1 MFLLDTKNVNLGI
14 SLYLNRISVF
24 CLKTS
29 LYIQIGIS
37 DALLSI
43 WSYIPNLRQSHA
55 MYKYDAI
62 DQTLVDQRVAQF
74 RDQVARRINGTLA
87 EEEFRPLRLQNGL
100 YHQRHA
106 YMLRVAIP
114 YGLLS
119 AKQLRTL
126 ALIAEKYDRGY
137 GHFTTRQNIQFNW
150 IELEQTPDILAE
162 LAKVEM
168 HAIQTSGNCIRNIT
182 SDAFAGVAGD
192 EYIDPRPVCE
202 LLRQWSTLH
211 PEFAHLPRKFKFAIN
226 GAKEDRTVLLCHDV
240 GIELKKNAQ
249 GELVADIYAGGGMGR
264 TPILGQLIKQDLS
277 WQVLPSYLTALL
289 RVYNRFGR
297 RDNLYKARIKIL
309 VKALGPEEFARQVE
323 GEWTH
328 IKNGDDNFTQAEW
341 ERVAKHFTKPAY
353 QQLSALSEQQIV
365 AGAPETERSAFTR
378 WLERNVKPHQVAG
391 YASVILSL
399 KPHGTVAPGDATVAQ
414 MNAIADLSD
423 QYSFGELRVTHE
435 QNLVL
440 ADVEQS
446 KLLEL
451 WQATKQQ
458 HVALPNIGLLTDIIA
473 CPGGDF
479 CSLANAKSLPI
490 AKAIQERFD
499 NLDYLF
505 DLGDISLNISGCIN
519 SCGHHH
525 VGNIGVLG
533 VDKDGEEWYQ
543 ITLGGEQ
550 GNTAAIGK
558 VIGPSFYAD
567 EIPDVITNIIN
578 TYTEQRTDDES
589 FIDAY
594 RRIGVT
600 PFKEAAY
607 KNAKKKDKAVDQKE
621 SAAS

>member
-1 MFLLDTKNVNLGI
+1 
-14 SLYLNRISVF
+14 
-24 CLKTS
+24 
-29 LYIQIGIS
+29 
-37 DALLSI
+37 
-43 WSYIPNLRQSHA
+43 
-55 MYKYDAI
+55 MYKYDYI
-62 DQTLVDQRVAQF
+62 DQTLVDQRVIQF
-74 RDQVARRINGTLA
+74 RDQVERRLNGTLP

-119 AKQLRTL
+119 AKQLRML
-126 ALIAEKYDRGY
+126 ALIADKYDRGY
-137 GHFTTRQNIQFNW
+137 GHFTTRQNIQYNW
-150 IELEQTPDILAE
+150 VELEQTPDILAD
-162 LAKVEM
+162 LATVEM

-182 SDAFAGVAGD
+182 SDAFAGVAAD
-192 EYIDPRPVCE
+192 EYVDPRPICE

-226 GAKEDRTVLLCHDV
+226 GAKEDRTILLCHDV
-240 GIELKKNAQ
+240 GIELKKD
-249 GELVADIYAGGGMGR
+249 ADGKLLADLYAGGGMGR
-264 TPILGQLIKQDLS
+264 TPILGSLIKQNLS
-277 WQVLPSYLTALL
+277 WQLLPSYLTALL

-323 GEWTH
+323 GEWAH
-328 IKNGDDNFTQAEW
+328 IADGNDNFTQAEW
-341 ERVAKHFTKPAY
+341 DRVAKHFTKPAY
-353 QQLSALSEQQIV
+353 KHVSSVSTEQLIEQLGSTDKAEQI
-365 AGAPETERSAFTR
+365 AFTR
-378 WLERNVKPHQVAG
+378 WLERNVRSHQVSG

-399 KPHGTVAPGDATVAQ
+399 KPHGVPPGDVTSAQ
-414 MNAIADLSD
+414 MNAIADLAD
-423 QYSFGELRVTHE
+423 QYSFGELRATHE

-440 ADVEQS
+440 ADVEQAQ
-446 KLLEL
+446 LVEL
-451 WQATKQQ
+451 WRAAKKQNLVQ
-458 HVALPNIGLLTDIIA
+458 PNIGLLTDIIA

-499 NLDYLF
+499 DLDYLY
-505 DLGDISLNISGCIN
+505 DLGEITLNISGCIN

-533 VDKDGEEWYQ
+533 VDKDGQEWYQ

-550 GNTAAIGK
+550 GNDAAIGK

-567 EIPDVITNIIN
+567 EIPDVMSSIIN
-578 TYTEQRTDDES
+578 TYVAQRHEDES
-589 FIDAY
+589 FISAY
-594 RRIGVT
+594 RRLGVT

-607 KNAKKKDKAVDQKE
+607 ANAKKKGLADQAAIGG
-621 SAAS
+621 AAS

>member
-1 MFLLDTKNVNLGI
+1 
-14 SLYLNRISVF
+14 
-24 CLKTS
+24 
-29 LYIQIGIS
+29 
-37 DALLSI
+37 
-43 WSYIPNLRQSHA
+43 
-55 MYKYDAI
+55 MYKYDHI
-62 DQTLVDQRVAQF
+62 DQTLVDQRVTQF
-74 RDQVARRINGTLA
+74 RDQVERRLKGTLA

-106 YMLRVAIP
+106 YMLRIAIP

-126 ALIAEKYDRGY
+126 AFIADKYDRGY

-150 IELEQTPDILAE
+150 VELEQTPDILAE

-182 SDAFAGVAGD
+182 SDAFAGVAAD
-192 EYIDPRPVCE
+192 EYVDPRPVCE

-240 GIELKKNAQ
+240 GIELKRNPSINN
-249 GELVADIYAGGGMGR
+249 GELTANIYAGGGMGR
-264 TPILGQLIKQDLS
+264 TPILGSLIKQGLP

-297 RDNLYKARIKIL
+297 RDNIYKARIKIL

-323 GEWTH
+323 GEWAQLH
-328 IKNGDDNFTQAEW
+328 NEVKQSKDNFTQAEW
-341 ERVAKHFTKPAY
+341 ERIAKHFTKPEY
-353 QQLSALSEQQIV
+353 QKLTAVSDEAIL
-365 AGAPETERSAFTR
+365 AATPEAERAAFAR

-399 KPHGTVAPGDATVAQ
+399 KPHGTVAPGDATSAQ
-414 MNAIADLSD
+414 MNAIADLAD

-446 KLLEL
+446 KLQEL
-451 WQATKQQ
+451 WQAAKQQ

-490 AKAIQERFD
+490 AKAIQERFN

-550 GNTAAIGK
+550 GNDASIGK
-558 VIGPSFYAD
+558 VIGPSFYAN
-567 EIPDVITNIIN
+567 EIPNVMTSLIN
-578 TYTEQRTDDES
+578 TYVEQRTGDEP
-589 FIDAY
+589 FIETY
-594 RRIGVT
+594 RRLGIT

-607 KNAKKKDKAVDQKE
+607 KNALNKNDAKHSKGVLA
-621 SAAS
+621 

>member
-1 MFLLDTKNVNLGI
+1 
-14 SLYLNRISVF
+14 
-24 CLKTS
+24 
-29 LYIQIGIS
+29 
-37 DALLSI
+37 
-43 WSYIPNLRQSHA
+43 
-55 MYKYDAI
+55 MYKYDHI
-62 DQTLVDQRVAQF
+62 DQTLVDQRVTQF
-74 RDQVARRINGTLA
+74 RDQVERRLNGTLA

-126 ALIAEKYDRGY
+126 AFIADKYDQGY

-150 IELEQTPDILAE
+150 VELEQTPDILAE

-168 HAIQTSGNCIRNIT
+168 HAIQTSGDCIRNIT
-182 SDAFAGVAGD
+182 SDAFAGVAAD
-192 EYIDPRPVCE
+192 ECIDPRPICE

-211 PEFAHLPRKFKFAIN
+211 PEFAHLPRKFKFAVN

-240 GIELKKNAQ
+240 GIELKKNPAINN
-249 GELVADIYAGGGMGR
+249 GELTADIYAGGGMGR
-264 TPILGQLIKQDLS
+264 TPILGSLIKQGLP

-309 VKALGPEEFARQVE
+309 VKALGPEEFARQVV
-323 GEWTH
+323 GEWVQLH
-328 IKNGDDNFTQAEW
+328 DEAKQSKDNFTQAEW
-341 ERVAKHFTKPAY
+341 ERVAKNFTKPAY
-353 QQLSALSEQQIV
+353 QKFNSLSKDAIIV
-365 AGAPETERSAFTR
+365 IAPETERAAFTR
-378 WLERNVKPHQVAG
+378 WLERNVKPHQVPG
-391 YASVILSL
+391 YTSVILSL
-399 KPHGTVAPGDATVAQ
+399 KPHGTVAPGDATSAQ
-414 MNAIADLSD
+414 MNAIADLAD

-440 ADVEQS
+440 ADVEQTQ
-446 KLLEL
+446 LLNL
-451 WQATKQQ
+451 WRAAKNQNL
-458 HVALPNIGLLTDIIA
+458 ALPNIGLLTDIIA

-499 NLDYLF
+499 DLDYLH
-505 DLGDISLNISGCIN
+505 DLGDITLNISGCIN

-550 GNTAAIGK
+550 GNDTSIGK
-558 VIGPSFYAD
+558 VIGPSFYAN
-567 EIPDVITNIIN
+567 EIPDVMTSLIN
-578 TYTEQRTDDES
+578 TYVEQRTSDEP
-589 FIDAY
+589 FIDTY
-594 RRIGVT
+594 RRLGVA

-607 KNAKKKDKAVDQKE
+607 KNALNKNDAKHSKGAT
-621 SAAS
+621 A

>member
-1 MFLLDTKNVNLGI
+1 M
-14 SLYLNRISVF
+14 
-24 CLKTS
+24 
-29 LYIQIGIS
+29 
-37 DALLSI
+37 
-43 WSYIPNLRQSHA
+43 A
-55 MYKYDAI
+55 MYKYDTI
-62 DQTLVDQRVAQF
+62 DQTLVDERVAQF
-74 RDQVARRINGTLA
+74 RDQVARRLDGTLP

-119 AKQLRTL
+119 SNQLRTL
-126 ALIAEKYDRGY
+126 ATIADKYDRGY
-137 GHFTTRQNIQFNW
+137 GHFTTRQNIQYNW
-150 IELEQTPDILAE
+150 VELEETPNILAD
-162 LAKVEM
+162 LAKVQM

-182 SDAFAGVAGD
+182 SDAFAGVASD
-192 EYIDPRPVCE
+192 EYVDPRPVCE

-240 GIELKKNAQ
+240 GIEMKKNAQ
-249 GELVADIYAGGGMGR
+249 GELVANIYAGGGMGR
-264 TPILGQLIKQDLS
+264 TPILGQLIKQELP
-277 WQVLPSYLTALL
+277 WQLLPSYLTALL

-323 GEWTH
+323 GEWAY
-328 IKNGDDNFTQAEW
+328 IAKGDDNFTQAEW
-341 ERVAKHFTKPAY
+341 DRVAKHFTKPAY
-353 QQLSALSEQQIV
+353 KNLPAIDNEALKSQFESELD
-365 AGAPETERSAFTR
+365 ANERIAFAR
-378 WLERNVKPHQVAG
+378 WLERNVRSHQVPG

-399 KPHGTVAPGDATVAQ
+399 KPHGTAAPGDATTAQ
-414 MNAIADLSD
+414 MNAIADLAD

-440 ADVEQS
+440 ADVEQTQ
-446 KLLEL
+446 LLQF
-451 WQATKQQ
+451 WRAAKKQNL
-458 HVALPNIGLLTDIIA
+458 VIPNIGLLTDLIA

-499 NLDYLF
+499 DLDYLY

-543 ITLGGEQ
+543 ITLGGDQ
-550 GNTAAIGK
+550 GFDAAIGK

-578 TYTEQRTDDES
+578 TYVAQRNVDES
-589 FIDAY
+589 FVEAY

-607 KNAKKKDKAVDQKE
+607 LNAKKKSKTDGAGLGGD
-621 SAAS
+621 AS

>member
-1 MFLLDTKNVNLGI
+1 
-14 SLYLNRISVF
+14 
-24 CLKTS
+24 
-29 LYIQIGIS
+29 
-37 DALLSI
+37 
-43 WSYIPNLRQSHA
+43 
-55 MYKYDAI
+55 MYKYDTI

-74 RDQVARRINGTLA
+74 RDQVARRLNSTLA

-137 GHFTTRQNIQFNW
+137 GHFTTRQNIQYNW
-150 IELEQTPDILAE
+150 VELEKTPDILAE

-182 SDAFAGVAGD
+182 SDAFAGVAAD
-192 EYIDPRPVCE
+192 EYIDPRPICE

-240 GIELKKNAQ
+240 GIELKKNPI

-264 TPILGQLIKQDLS
+264 TPILGSLIKQDLP
-277 WQVLPSYLTALL
+277 WEVLPSYLTALL

-309 VKALGPEEFARQVE
+309 VKALGSEEFARQVE
-323 GEWTH
+323 GEWIH

-341 ERVAKHFTKPAY
+341 DRVAQHFTKPAY
-353 QQLSALSEQQIV
+353 KQLGKLTSEQVI
-365 AGAPETERSAFTR
+365 ASAPESQRSAFSR
-378 WLERNVKPHQVAG
+378 WLERNVKPHQVPG

-399 KPHGTVAPGDATVAQ
+399 KPHGTVAPGDATTAQ
-414 MNAIADLSD
+414 MNAIADLAD
-423 QYSFGELRVTHE
+423 QYSFGELRATHE

-440 ADVEQS
+440 ADVEQA
-446 KLLEL
+446 KLFDL
-451 WQATKQQ
+451 WQEAKKQK
-458 HVALPNIGLLTDIIA
+458 VALPNIGLLTDIIA

-499 NLDYLF
+499 DLDYLF

-550 GNTAAIGK
+550 GNDASIGK

-567 EIPDVITNIIN
+567 EIPDVITNVIN
-578 TYTEQRTDDES
+578 TYVEHRTTDES
-589 FIDAY
+589 FVEAY
-594 RRIGVT
+594 RRLGVA

>member
-1 MFLLDTKNVNLGI
+1 
-14 SLYLNRISVF
+14 
-24 CLKTS
+24 
-29 LYIQIGIS
+29 
-37 DALLSI
+37 
-43 WSYIPNLRQSHA
+43 

-74 RDQVARRINGTLA
+74 RDQVSRRINGTLA

-126 ALIAEKYDRGY
+126 ALIADKYDRGY

-226 GAKEDRTVLLCHDV
+226 GAKVDRTVLLCHDV
-240 GIELKKNAQ
+240 GIELKKNTK

-264 TPILGQLIKQDLS
+264 TPILGSLIKQDVP

-323 GEWTH
+323 GEWAH
-328 IKNGDDNFTQAEW
+328 IQNTDDNFTQTEW
-341 ERVAKHFTKPAY
+341 DRVAKHFTKPTY
-353 QQLSALSEQQIV
+353 KTLSALTTEQLIASTPESEK
-365 AGAPETERSAFTR
+365 AAFAR
-378 WLERNVKPHQVAG
+378 WLERNVKSHQVAG

-451 WQATKQQ
+451 WQAAKQQ

-550 GNTAAIGK
+550 GNDAAIGK

-567 EIPDVITNIIN
+567 EIPDVVTNIIN
-578 TYTEQRTDDES
+578 TYVEHRADDES

-600 PFKEAAY
+600 PFKEASY
-607 KNAKKKDKAVDQKE
+607 KNAKKKVKTEDLNE
-621 SAAS
+621 NAASQS

>member
-1 MFLLDTKNVNLGI
+1 
-14 SLYLNRISVF
+14 
-24 CLKTS
+24 
-29 LYIQIGIS
+29 
-37 DALLSI
+37 
-43 WSYIPNLRQSHA
+43 

-62 DQTLVDQRVAQF
+62 DQTLIDERVTQF
-74 RDQVARRINGTLA
+74 RDQVERRLNGTLA

-126 ALIAEKYDRGY
+126 ALIAEKYDRSY
-137 GHFTTRQNIQFNW
+137 GHFTTRQNIQYNW
-150 IELEQTPDILAE
+150 VNLEETPDILAE

-182 SDAFAGVAGD
+182 SDAFAGVAAD
-192 EYIDPRPVCE
+192 EYVDPRPVCE

-226 GAKEDRTVLLCHDV
+226 GAKEDRTILLCHDV
-240 GIELKKNAQ
+240 GIELKKDATGQLLAN
-249 GELVADIYAGGGMGR
+249 LYAGGGMGR
-264 TPILGQLIKQDLS
+264 TPILGSLIKQDLP
-277 WQVLPSYLTALL
+277 WHLLPSYLTALL

-323 GEWTH
+323 GEWAH
-328 IKNGDDNFTQAEW
+328 IANGDDNFTQTEW
-341 ERVAKHFTKPAY
+341 DRVAKHFTKPAY
-353 QQLSALSEQQIV
+353 KTLHSITTEQLIASTPQADQV
-365 AGAPETERSAFTR
+365 AFAR
-378 WLERNVKPHQVAG
+378 WHERNVRAHQVPG

-399 KPHGTVAPGDATVAQ
+399 KHHGIAPGDATTAQ
-414 MNAIADLSD
+414 MHAIANLAD
-423 QYSFGELRVTHE
+423 QFSFGELRVTHE

-440 ADVEQS
+440 ADVEQTQ
-446 KLLEL
+446 LFAL
-451 WQATKQQ
+451 WEEAKKQKI
-458 HVALPNIGLLTDIIA
+458 ALPNIGLLTDIIA

-499 NLDYLF
+499 DLDYLY

-550 GNTAAIGK
+550 GNDAAIGK

-567 EIPDVITNIIN
+567 EIPNVMTSIIN
-578 TYTEQRTDDES
+578 TYVGGRSEDES
-589 FIDAY
+589 FIETY
-594 RRIGVT
+594 RRLGVT

-607 KNAKKKDKAVDQKE
+607 KNARAKAAKQD
-621 SAAS
+621 ASGALSS

>member
-1 MFLLDTKNVNLGI
+1 
-14 SLYLNRISVF
+14 
-24 CLKTS
+24 
-29 LYIQIGIS
+29 
-37 DALLSI
+37 
-43 WSYIPNLRQSHA
+43 

-74 RDQVARRINGTLA
+74 RDQVARRMNGTLA

-150 IELEQTPDILAE
+150 IELDQTPDILAE

-240 GIELKKNAQ
+240 GIELKKNAA
-249 GELVADIYAGGGMGR
+249 GELIADIYAGGGMGR
-264 TPILGQLIKQDLS
+264 TPILGSLIKQDVP

-341 ERVAKHFTKPAY
+341 DRVAKHFTKPTY

-365 AGAPETERSAFTR
+365 AGAPETERSAFAR

-451 WQATKQQ
+451 WQAAKQQ

-550 GNTAAIGK
+550 GNDAAIGK

-567 EIPDVITNIIN
+567 EIPDVITNVIN
-578 TYTEQRTDDES
+578 TYVAQRTDDES

>member
-1 MFLLDTKNVNLGI
+1 
-14 SLYLNRISVF
+14 
-24 CLKTS
+24 
-29 LYIQIGIS
+29 
-37 DALLSI
+37 
-43 WSYIPNLRQSHA
+43 

-74 RDQVARRINGTLA
+74 RDQVARRLDGSLA

-114 YGLLS
+114 YGLFS
-119 AKQLRTL
+119 SKQLRTL
-126 ALIAEKYDRGY
+126 ALISEKYDRGY
-137 GHFTTRQNIQFNW
+137 GHFTTRQNIQYNW
-150 IELEQTPDILAE
+150 VTLEDTPDILAE

-192 EYIDPRPVCE
+192 EYVDTRPICE

-211 PEFAHLPRKFKFAIN
+211 PEFAHLPRKFKFAVN

-240 GIELKKNAQ
+240 GIELKKSSAS
-249 GELVADIYAGGGMGR
+249 ELTADIYAGGGMGR
-264 TPILGQLIKQDLS
+264 TPILGSLIKRNLP
-277 WQVLPSYLTALL
+277 WNVLPSYLTALL

-323 GEWTH
+323 GEWDH

-341 ERVAKHFTKPAY
+341 DRVAQHFTKPAY
-353 QQLSALSEQQIV
+353 KALPTLSNEQVINL
-365 AGAPETERSAFTR
+365 ATEVEKAAFAR
-378 WLERNVKPHQVAG
+378 WLERNVKPHQISG

-399 KPHGTVAPGDATVAQ
+399 KPHGTVAPGDATTAQ
-414 MNAIADLSD
+414 MYAIADLAD
-423 QYSFGELRVTHE
+423 HYSFGELRATHE

-446 KLLEL
+446 KLYEL
-451 WQATKQQ
+451 WQEAKKQK
-458 HVALPNIGLLTDIIA
+458 VSLPNIGLLTDIIA

-499 NLDYLF
+499 DLDYLF

-550 GNTAAIGK
+550 GNDAAIGK

-567 EIPDVITNIIN
+567 EIPDVITNVIN
-578 TYTEQRTDDES
+578 TYVAQRNSDEP
-589 FIDAY
+589 FIETY
-594 RRIGVT
+594 RRVGVT
-600 PFKEAAY
+600 PFKDAAY
-607 KNAKKKDKAVDQKE
+607 KNAKKNEKVEKVIDGGTA
-621 SAAS
+621 

>member
-1 MFLLDTKNVNLGI
+1 M
-14 SLYLNRISVF
+14 
-24 CLKTS
+24 
-29 LYIQIGIS
+29 
-37 DALLSI
+37 SI
-43 WSYIPNLRQSHA
+43 WWNIENPRQSSS
-55 MYKYDAI
+55 MYKYDHI
-62 DQTLVDQRVAQF
+62 DQTLVYQRVAQF
-74 RDQVARRINGTLA
+74 RDQVARRLDGSLA

-100 YHQRHA
+100 YQQRHA

-114 YGLLS
+114 YGLFNS
-119 AKQLRTL
+119 KQLRTM

-137 GHFTTRQNIQFNW
+137 GHFTTRQNIQYNW
-150 IELEQTPDILAE
+150 VTLEDTPDILAE

-211 PEFAHLPRKFKFAIN
+211 PEFTHLPRKFKFAIN
-226 GAKEDRTVLLCHDV
+226 GAKEDRTILLCHDV
-240 GIELKKNAQ
+240 GIELKKNDQ
-249 GELVADIYAGGGMGR
+249 DELIADIYAGGGMGR
-264 TPILGQLIKQDLS
+264 TPILGSLIKTGLP
-277 WQVLPSYLTALL
+277 WQLLPSYLTALL

-309 VKALGPEEFARQVE
+309 VKALSPEEFARQVE
-323 GEWTH
+323 GEWLH
-328 IKNGDDNFTQAEW
+328 IKNGDDNFTQMEW
-341 ERVAKHFTKPAY
+341 DRVAKHFTKPTY
-353 QQLSALSEQQIV
+353 KSLSKLSDEQVINT
-365 AGAPETERSAFTR
+365 ASEAERASFAR
-378 WLERNVKPHQVAG
+378 WLERNVKPHQIPG

-399 KPHGTVAPGDATVAQ
+399 KPHGSVAPGDATTAQ
-414 MNAIADLSD
+414 MLAIADLAD
-423 QYSFGELRVTHE
+423 QYSFGELRATHE

-446 KLLEL
+446 KLYGL
-451 WQATKQQ
+451 WQEAKKQK
-458 HVALPNIGLLTDIIA
+458 VALPNIGLLTDIIA

-499 NLDYLF
+499 DLDYLF
-505 DLGDISLNISGCIN
+505 DLGNISLNISGCIN

-550 GNTAAIGK
+550 GNNAAIGK

-567 EIPDVITNIIN
+567 EIPDVMTNIIN
-578 TYTEQRTDDES
+578 TYVAQRHEGES
-589 FIDAY
+589 FIQTY
-594 RRIGVT
+594 NRLGVA

-607 KNAKKKDKAVDQKE
+607 KDKGENAKKKEKVETVGNAT
-621 SAAS
+621 

>member
-1 MFLLDTKNVNLGI
+1 
-14 SLYLNRISVF
+14 
-24 CLKTS
+24 
-29 LYIQIGIS
+29 
-37 DALLSI
+37 
-43 WSYIPNLRQSHA
+43 

-74 RDQVARRINGTLA
+74 RDQVARRMNGTLA

-126 ALIAEKYDRGY
+126 ALIAQKYDRGY
-137 GHFTTRQNIQFNW
+137 GHFTTRQNIQYNW
-150 IELEQTPDILAE
+150 VELEQTPDILAE

-240 GIELKKNAQ
+240 GIELKKNTQ
-249 GELVADIYAGGGMGR
+249 GELIADIYAGGGMGR
-264 TPILGQLIKQDLS
+264 TPILGSLIKQDVS

-309 VKALGPEEFARQVE
+309 VKALGPQEFARQVE

-341 ERVAKHFTKPAY
+341 DRVAKHFTKPAY
-353 QQLSALSEQQIV
+353 KQLSALSNEHIV
-365 AGAPETERSAFTR
+365 VGAPEAERSAFAR
-378 WLERNVKPHQVAG
+378 WLVRNVKPHQVPG

-446 KLLEL
+446 KLIEL
-451 WQATKQQ
+451 WQAAKQQ

-550 GNTAAIGK
+550 GNDAAIGK

-578 TYTEQRTDDES
+578 TYVAQRMDDES
-589 FIDAY
+589 FIDTY
-594 RRIGVT
+594 RRMGVA

-607 KNAKKKDKAVDQKE
+607 KDKKENAQKKDKAVHKKE
-621 SAAS
+621 SAASE

>member
-1 MFLLDTKNVNLGI
+1 
-14 SLYLNRISVF
+14 
-24 CLKTS
+24 
-29 LYIQIGIS
+29 
-37 DALLSI
+37 
-43 WSYIPNLRQSHA
+43 

-62 DQTLVDQRVAQF
+62 DQTLVNQRVAQF
-74 RDQVARRINGTLA
+74 RDQVARRLNGSLA

-114 YGLLS
+114 YGLLNS
-119 AKQLRTL
+119 KQLRTL
-126 ALIAEKYDRGY
+126 ALIAQQYDRGY
-137 GHFTTRQNIQFNW
+137 GHFTTRQNIQYNW
-150 IELEQTPDILAE
+150 VNLEETPDILAE

-182 SDAFAGVAGD
+182 SDAFAGVAAD
-192 EYIDPRPVCE
+192 EYVDPRPVCE

-226 GAKEDRTVLLCHDV
+226 GAKGDRTVLLCHDV
-240 GIELKKNAQ
+240 GIELKKNSA
-249 GELVADIYAGGGMGR
+249 GELLANIYAGGGMGR
-264 TPILGQLIKQDLS
+264 TPILGSLIKEDLP
-277 WQVLPSYLTALL
+277 WQLLPSYLTALL

-309 VKALGPEEFARQVE
+309 VKALGPQEFARQVE
-323 GEWTH
+323 GEWIH
-328 IKNGDDNFTQAEW
+328 IAKSDDNFSQAEW
-341 ERVAKHFTKPAY
+341 ERVAQHFTRPAY
-353 QQLSALSEQQIV
+353 KALITLSTEDLLSNLPITEKV
-365 AGAPETERSAFTR
+365 AFAR
-378 WLERNVKPHQVAG
+378 WHERNVRAHQVPG

-399 KPHGTVAPGDATVAQ
+399 KHHGIAPGDASSGQ
-414 MNAIADLSD
+414 MNAIADLAD
-423 QYSFGELRVTHE
+423 QYSFGELRITHE

-440 ADVEQS
+440 ADVEQTQLFS
-446 KLLEL
+446 L
-451 WQATKQQ
+451 WQAAKKQK
-458 HVALPNIGLLTDIIA
+458 VALPNIGLLTDIIA

-499 NLDYLF
+499 DLDYLH

-550 GNTAAIGK
+550 GNEAAIGK

-567 EIPDVITNIIN
+567 EIPDVMTSIIN
-578 TYTEQRTDDES
+578 TYIGQRSHDES
-589 FIDAY
+589 FIQTY
-594 RRIGVT
+594 RRLGVT

-607 KNAKKKDKAVDQKE
+607 SNAKAKVQKQD
-621 SAAS
+621 AQGVPA

>member
-1 MFLLDTKNVNLGI
+1 MGFQH
-14 SLYLNRISVF
+14 
-24 CLKTS
+24 
-29 LYIQIGIS
+29 LYIQIVIWKR
-37 DALLSI
+37 LLSI
-43 WSYIPNLRQSHA
+43 CSNIKSPRQSFP
-55 MYKYDAI
+55 MYRYDHI
-62 DQTLVDQRVAQF
+62 DQTLVNQRVAQF
-74 RDQVARRINGTLA
+74 RDQVARRLNGSLA

-100 YHQRHA
+100 YYQRHA
-106 YMLRVAIP
+106 YMLRIAIP
-114 YGLLS
+114 YGLFNS
-119 AKQLRTL
+119 KQLRTL
-126 ALIAEKYDRGY
+126 ALIADKYDRGY

-150 IELEQTPDILAE
+150 VTLEDTPDILAE

-182 SDAFAGVAGD
+182 SDAFAGVAAD
-192 EYIDPRPVCE
+192 EYVDPRPVCE

-226 GAKEDRTVLLCHDV
+226 GAKEDRMILLCHDV
-240 GIELKKNAQ
+240 GIELKKSN
-249 GELVADIYAGGGMGR
+249 GELTADIYAGGGMGR
-264 TPILGQLIKQDLS
+264 TPILGSLIKTNLP
-277 WQVLPSYLTALL
+277 WQLLPSYLTALL

-309 VKALGPEEFARQVE
+309 VKALGPAEFARQVE
-323 GEWTH
+323 GEWLH
-328 IKNGDDNFTQAEW
+328 NKGSDDNFTQAEW
-341 ERVAKHFTKPAY
+341 DRVAQHFTKPAY
-353 QQLSALSEQQIV
+353 QTLPKLSGEQVINT
-365 AGAPETERSAFTR
+365 ANEAERAAFAK
-378 WLERNVKPHQVAG
+378 WLERNVKAHQVPG

-399 KPHGTVAPGDATVAQ
+399 KPHGTVAPGDATTAQ
-414 MNAIADLSD
+414 MLAIADLAD
-423 QYSFGELRVTHE
+423 QYSFGELRATHE

-446 KLLEL
+446 KLYEL
-451 WQATKQQ
+451 WQEAKRQK
-458 HVALPNIGLLTDIIA
+458 VALPNIGLLTDIIA

-499 NLDYLF
+499 DLDYLF

-550 GNTAAIGK
+550 GNEAAIGK

-567 EIPDVITNIIN
+567 EIPDVMSNIIN
-578 TYTEQRTDDES
+578 TYVKQRNEDES
-589 FIDAY
+589 FIESY
-594 RRIGVT
+594 RRLGAT

-607 KNAKKKDKAVDQKE
+607 KNAKKKEKAETVGDV
-621 SAAS
+621 A

>member
-1 MFLLDTKNVNLGI
+1 
-14 SLYLNRISVF
+14 
-24 CLKTS
+24 
-29 LYIQIGIS
+29 
-37 DALLSI
+37 
-43 WSYIPNLRQSHA
+43 

-74 RDQVARRINGTLA
+74 TDQVARRLDGSLG
-87 EEEFRPLRLQNGL
+87 EEEFKPLRLQNGL
-100 YHQRHA
+100 YFQRHA

-126 ALIAEKYDRGY
+126 AMIADKYDRGY

-150 IELEQTPDILAE
+150 IELEQAPAILAD

-192 EYIDPRPVCE
+192 EYVDTRPVCE

-226 GAKEDRTVLLCHDV
+226 GSKEDRTVLLCHDV
-240 GIELKKNAQ
+240 GIELHKNTQ
-249 GELVADIYAGGGMGR
+249 GELLANLYAGGGMGR
-264 TPILGQLIKQDLS
+264 TPILGSLIKRDLP

-323 GEWTH
+323 GEWAQ
-328 IKNGDDNFTQAEW
+328 IKDGKNSHQDDFTQAEW
-341 ERVAKHFTKPAY
+341 DRVAKHFTRPAY
-353 QQLSALSEQQIV
+353 QTLAALSDQEISASVPQ
-365 AGAPETERSAFTR
+365 SDKLAFTR
-378 WLERNVKPHQVAG
+378 WLERNVKPHQVPG

-399 KPHGTVAPGDATVAQ
+399 KPHGTAAPGDATTAQ
-414 MNAIADLSD
+414 MNAIADLAD

-446 KLLEL
+446 QLFTL
-451 WQATKQQ
+451 WQAAKK
-458 HVALPNIGLLTDIIA
+458 HNLVLPNIGLLTDIIA

-505 DLGDISLNISGCIN
+505 DLGDITLNISGCIN

-550 GNTAAIGK
+550 GVDAAIGK

-578 TYTEQRTDDES
+578 TYVEQRSTEES
-589 FIDAY
+589 FSDTY
-594 RRIGVT
+594 RRLGVT
-600 PFKEAAY
+600 PFKESAY
-607 KNAKKKDKAVDQKE
+607 KNAKKKDRAEEQKE

>member
-1 MFLLDTKNVNLGI
+1 
-14 SLYLNRISVF
+14 
-24 CLKTS
+24 
-29 LYIQIGIS
+29 
-37 DALLSI
+37 
-43 WSYIPNLRQSHA
+43 

-62 DQTLVDQRVAQF
+62 DQTLINQRVDQF
-74 RDQVARRINGTLA
+74 KDQVQRRLQGVLA

-114 YGLLS
+114 YGLLN
-119 AKQLRTL
+119 ATQLRTL
-126 ALIAEKYDRGY
+126 ASISKKYDRGY
-137 GHFTTRQNIQFNW
+137 AHFTTRQNIQYNW
-150 IELEQTPDILAE
+150 VTLESAPEVLAE

-182 SDAFAGVAGD
+182 SDPFAGVASD
-192 EYIDPRPVCE
+192 EMVDPRPIAE

-226 GAKEDRTVLLCHDV
+226 GAKEDRAIILCHDV
-240 GIELKKNAQ
+240 GIQLHKNTQ
-249 GELVADIYAGGGMGR
+249 GLLLADIYAGGGMGR
-264 TPILGQLIKQDLS
+264 TPILGTLIKTGLP
-277 WQVLPSYLTALL
+277 WQFLPSYLTALL

-309 VKALGPEEFARQVE
+309 VKALGPTEFARQVDS
-323 GEWTH
+323 EWSH
-328 IKNGDDNFTQAEW
+328 LQDGKDNFSQAEW
-341 ERVAKHFTKPAY
+341 DRVSQHFTKPAY
-353 QQLSALSEQQIV
+353 RPLLTVTQDQLLSQFEPNLTPDERV
-365 AGAPETERSAFTR
+365 AFSR
-378 WLERNVKPHQVAG
+378 WLQRNVRNHQIPG

-399 KPHGTVAPGDATVAQ
+399 KPHGTAAPGDASTAQ
-414 MNAIADLSD
+414 MYAIADLAD

-440 ADVEQS
+440 ADVEQ
-446 KLLEL
+446 LEL
-451 WQATKQQ
+451 LNLWRSAKKNNL
-458 HVALPNIGLLTDIIA
+458 VLPNIGLLTDIIA

-499 NLDYLF
+499 DLDYLH
-505 DLGDISLNISGCIN
+505 DLKDISVNISGCIN

-525 VGNIGVLG
+525 VGNIGILG

-550 GNTAAIGK
+550 GHQAQIGK
-558 VIGPSFYAD
+558 VIGPSFYAS
-567 EIPDVITNIIN
+567 EIPDVMTQIIN
-578 TYTEQRTDDES
+578 VYVDNRHPDEL

-594 RRIGVT
+594 RRLGIT
-600 PFKEAAY
+600 AFKDAAY
-607 KNAKKKDKAVDQKE
+607 RGIKPKPKTD
-621 SAAS
+621 SAIAATNKS

>member
-1 MFLLDTKNVNLGI
+1 
-14 SLYLNRISVF
+14 
-24 CLKTS
+24 
-29 LYIQIGIS
+29 
-37 DALLSI
+37 
-43 WSYIPNLRQSHA
+43 
-55 MYKYDAI
+55 MYKYDYI
-62 DQTLVDQRVAQF
+62 DQTLVDQRVIQF
-74 RDQVARRINGTLA
+74 RDQVERRLNGTLP

-119 AKQLRTL
+119 AKQLRML
-126 ALIAEKYDRGY
+126 ALIADKYDRGY
-137 GHFTTRQNIQFNW
+137 GHFTTRQNIQYNW
-150 IELEQTPDILAE
+150 VELEQTPDILAD
-162 LAKVEM
+162 LATVEM

-182 SDAFAGVAGD
+182 SDAFAGVAAD
-192 EYIDPRPVCE
+192 EYVDPRPICE

-226 GAKEDRTVLLCHDV
+226 GAKEDRTILLCHDV
-240 GIELKKNAQ
+240 GIELKKD
-249 GELVADIYAGGGMGR
+249 ADGKLLADLYAGGGMGR
-264 TPILGQLIKQDLS
+264 TPILGSLIKQNLS
-277 WQVLPSYLTALL
+277 WQLLPSYLTALL

-323 GEWTH
+323 GEWAH
-328 IKNGDDNFTQAEW
+328 IADGNDNFTQAEW
-341 ERVAKHFTKPAY
+341 DRVAKHFTKPAY
-353 QQLSALSEQQIV
+353 KHVSSVSTEQLIEQLGSTDKAEQI
-365 AGAPETERSAFTR
+365 AFTR
-378 WLERNVKPHQVAG
+378 WLERNVRSHQVSG

-399 KPHGTVAPGDATVAQ
+399 KPHGVPPGDVTSAQ
-414 MNAIADLSD
+414 MNAIADLAD
-423 QYSFGELRVTHE
+423 QYSFGELRATHE

-440 ADVEQS
+440 ADVEQA
-446 KLLEL
+446 KLVEL
-451 WQATKQQ
+451 WRAAKKQNLVQ
-458 HVALPNIGLLTDIIA
+458 PNIGLLTDIIA

-499 NLDYLF
+499 DLDYLY
-505 DLGDISLNISGCIN
+505 DLGEITLNISGCIN

-533 VDKDGEEWYQ
+533 VDKDGQEWYQ

-550 GNTAAIGK
+550 GNDAAIGK

-567 EIPDVITNIIN
+567 EIPDVMSSIIN
-578 TYTEQRTDDES
+578 TYVAQRHEDES
-589 FIDAY
+589 FISAY
-594 RRIGVT
+594 RRLGVT

-607 KNAKKKDKAVDQKE
+607 ANAKKKGLADQAAIGG
-621 SAAS
+621 AAS

>member
-1 MFLLDTKNVNLGI
+1 
-14 SLYLNRISVF
+14 
-24 CLKTS
+24 
-29 LYIQIGIS
+29 
-37 DALLSI
+37 
-43 WSYIPNLRQSHA
+43 

-74 RDQVARRINGTLA
+74 RDQVSRRINGTLA

-126 ALIAEKYDRGY
+126 ALIADKYDRGY

-226 GAKEDRTVLLCHDV
+226 GAKVDRTVLLCHDV
-240 GIELKKNAQ
+240 GIELKKNTK

-264 TPILGQLIKQDLS
+264 TPILGSLIKQDVP

-323 GEWTH
+323 CEWAH
-328 IKNGDDNFTQAEW
+328 IQNTDDNFTQAEW
-341 ERVAKHFTKPAY
+341 DRVAKHFTKPTY
-353 QQLSALSEQQIV
+353 KTLSALTTEQLIASTPESEKV
-365 AGAPETERSAFTR
+365 AFAR
-378 WLERNVKPHQVAG
+378 WLERNVKSHQVAG

-414 MNAIADLSD
+414 MNAIADLCD

-446 KLLEL
+446 KLLAL
-451 WQATKQQ
+451 WQAAKQQ

-550 GNTAAIGK
+550 GNDAAIGK

-567 EIPDVITNIIN
+567 EIPDVVTNIIN
-578 TYTEQRTDDES
+578 TYVEHRADDES

-600 PFKEAAY
+600 PFKEASY
-607 KNAKKKDKAVDQKE
+607 KNAKKKVKTEDLNENATSQ
-621 SAAS
+621 S

>member
-1 MFLLDTKNVNLGI
+1 
-14 SLYLNRISVF
+14 
-24 CLKTS
+24 
-29 LYIQIGIS
+29 
-37 DALLSI
+37 
-43 WSYIPNLRQSHA
+43 
-55 MYKYDAI
+55 
-62 DQTLVDQRVAQF
+62 
-74 RDQVARRINGTLA
+74 
-87 EEEFRPLRLQNGL
+87 
-100 YHQRHA
+100 
-106 YMLRVAIP
+106 MLRVAIP
-114 YGLLS
+114 YGLLNS
-119 AKQLRTL
+119 KQLRTL
-126 ALIAEKYDRGY
+126 AVIAQQYDRGY
-137 GHFTTRQNIQFNW
+137 GHFTTRQNIQYNW
-150 IELEQTPDILAE
+150 VNLEETPDILAE

-182 SDAFAGVAGD
+182 SDAFAGVAAD
-192 EYIDPRPVCE
+192 EYVDPRPICE

-240 GIELKKNAQ
+240 GIELKKNSA
-249 GELVADIYAGGGMGR
+249 GELVANIYAGGGMGR
-264 TPILGQLIKQDLS
+264 TPILGSLIREDLPWQL
-277 WQVLPSYLTALL
+277 LPSYLTALL

-309 VKALGPEEFARQVE
+309 VKALGPQEFARQVE
-323 GEWTH
+323 GEWIH
-328 IKNGDDNFTQAEW
+328 IAKGDDNFTQAEW
-341 ERVAKHFTKPAY
+341 DRVAQHFSKPAY
-353 QQLSALSEQQIV
+353 KTFNALSTEDLLSNLPITEKV
-365 AGAPETERSAFTR
+365 AFAR
-378 WLERNVKPHQVAG
+378 WHERNVRAHQVPG

-399 KPHGTVAPGDATVAQ
+399 KHHGIAPGDASSGQ
-414 MNAIADLSD
+414 MNAIADLAN

-440 ADVEQS
+440 ADVEQTQLFS
-446 KLLEL
+446 L
-451 WQATKQQ
+451 WQAAKKQK
-458 HVALPNIGLLTDIIA
+458 VALPNIGLLTDIIA

-499 NLDYLF
+499 DLDYLH

-550 GNTAAIGK
+550 GNEAAIGK

-567 EIPDVITNIIN
+567 EIPDVMTSIIN
-578 TYTEQRTDDES
+578 TYIGQRSHDES
-589 FIDAY
+589 FIQTY
-594 RRIGVT
+594 RRLGVA

-607 KNAKKKDKAVDQKE
+607 SNAKAKVQKQD
-621 SAAS
+621 AQGVPA

>member
-1 MFLLDTKNVNLGI
+1 
-14 SLYLNRISVF
+14 
-24 CLKTS
+24 
-29 LYIQIGIS
+29 
-37 DALLSI
+37 
-43 WSYIPNLRQSHA
+43 
-55 MYKYDAI
+55 MYKYDHI

-74 RDQVARRINGTLA
+74 RDQVARRLDGSLA

-114 YGLLS
+114 YGLFNS
-119 AKQLRTL
+119 AQLRMM

-137 GHFTTRQNIQFNW
+137 GHFTTRQNIQYNW
-150 IELEQTPDILAE
+150 LTLEDTPNLLAD
-162 LAKVEM
+162 LATVEM

-182 SDAFAGVAGD
+182 SDAFAGVAAD
-192 EYIDPRPVCE
+192 EYVDPRPICE

-211 PEFAHLPRKFKFAIN
+211 PEFAHLPRKFKFAVN

-249 GELVADIYAGGGMGR
+249 GQLIADIYAGGGMGR
-264 TPILGQLIKQDLS
+264 TPILGSLIKQELP

-323 GEWTH
+323 GEWLH
-328 IKNGDDNFTQAEW
+328 IQNSDDNFTQAEW
-341 ERVAKHFTKPAY
+341 DRVAQHFTKPAY
-353 QQLSALSEQQIV
+353 QSLKALSTEQVIAQ
-365 AGAPETERSAFTR
+365 ASSADKIAFSR
-378 WLERNVKPHQVAG
+378 WLERNVSAHQVPG
-391 YASVILSL
+391 YAIVTLSL
-399 KPHGTVAPGDATVAQ
+399 KPHVVAAPGDATTAQ
-414 MNAIADLSD
+414 MRAIADLAD

-440 ADVEQS
+440 ADVEQV
-446 KLLEL
+446 KLFEL
-451 WQATKQQ
+451 WQAAKRQK
-458 HVALPNIGLLTDIIA
+458 VALPNVGLLTDIIA

-479 CSLANAKSLPI
+479 CSLANAKSIPI

-499 NLDYLF
+499 DLDYLF

-533 VDKDGEEWYQ
+533 VDKDGQEWYQ

-550 GNTAAIGK
+550 GNDATIGK

-567 EIPDVITNIIN
+567 EIPDVMSNIIN
-578 TYTEQRTDDES
+578 TYVEHRAEDES
-589 FIDAY
+589 FIQAY
-594 RRIGVT
+594 KRLGVA

-607 KNAKKKDKAVDQKE
+607 KNKRGSAQKKDQAGVY
-621 SAAS
+621 A

>member
-1 MFLLDTKNVNLGI
+1 
-14 SLYLNRISVF
+14 
-24 CLKTS
+24 
-29 LYIQIGIS
+29 
-37 DALLSI
+37 
-43 WSYIPNLRQSHA
+43 

-240 GIELKKNAQ
+240 GIELKKNTK

-264 TPILGQLIKQDLS
+264 TPILGQLIKKDLS
-277 WQVLPSYLTALL
+277 WQRLPSYLTALL

-309 VKALGPEEFARQVE
+309 VKALGSEEFARQVE
-323 GEWTH
+323 GEWAH

-341 ERVAKHFTKPAY
+341 DRVAKHFTKPAY
-353 QQLSALSEQQIV
+353 KQLSSLSQQQII
-365 AGAPETERSAFTR
+365 AGAPETERSAFAR

-451 WQATKQQ
+451 WQAAKQQ
-458 HVALPNIGLLTDIIA
+458 HVAMPNIGLLTDIIA

-550 GNTAAIGK
+550 GNHTAIGK

-567 EIPDVITNIIN
+567 EIPDVITKVIN
-578 TYTEQRTDDES
+578 TYVEHRTDDES
-589 FIDAY
+589 FIDSY
-594 RRIGVT
+594 RRIGVA
-600 PFKEAAY
+600 PFKEVAY
-607 KNAKKKDKAVDQKE
+607 KNAKKKDRAEDKTE
-621 SAAS
+621 SAASSS

>member
-1 MFLLDTKNVNLGI
+1 
-14 SLYLNRISVF
+14 
-24 CLKTS
+24 
-29 LYIQIGIS
+29 
-37 DALLSI
+37 
-43 WSYIPNLRQSHA
+43 

-74 RDQVARRINGTLA
+74 RDQVARRLDGTLA

-114 YGLLS
+114 YGLFS

-126 ALIAEKYDRGY
+126 ALISEKYDRGY
-137 GHFTTRQNIQFNW
+137 GHFTTRQNIQYNW
-150 IELEQTPDILAE
+150 VTLEDTPDILAE

-182 SDAFAGVAGD
+182 SDAFAGVAAD
-192 EYIDPRPVCE
+192 EYVDTRPICE

-211 PEFAHLPRKFKFAIN
+211 PEFAHLPRKFKFAVN

-240 GIELKKNAQ
+240 GIELKKSPNINN
-249 GELVADIYAGGGMGR
+249 GELTADIYAGGGMGR
-264 TPILGQLIKQDLS
+264 TPILGSLIKQGLP
-277 WQVLPSYLTALL
+277 WNVLPSYLTALL

-323 GEWTH
+323 GEWAH
-328 IKNGDDNFTQAEW
+328 IKNSDDNFTQAEW
-341 ERVAKHFTKPAY
+341 DRVAQHFTKPAY
-353 QQLSALSEQQIV
+353 KTLPALSNEEIIHTAAQTEQ
-365 AGAPETERSAFTR
+365 AAFAR
-378 WLERNVKPHQVAG
+378 WLERNVKPHQVPG
-391 YASVILSL
+391 YANVILSL
-399 KPHGTVAPGDATVAQ
+399 KPHGTVAPGDATTAQ
-414 MNAIADLSD
+414 MIAIADLSD

-440 ADVEQS
+440 ADVEQA
-446 KLLEL
+446 KLFEL
-451 WQATKQQ
+451 WQEAKKQK
-458 HVALPNIGLLTDIIA
+458 VALPNVGLLTDIIA

-499 NLDYLF
+499 DLDYLF

-550 GNTAAIGK
+550 GNSASIGK

-567 EIPDVITNIIN
+567 EIPDVITNVIN
-578 TYTEQRTDDES
+578 TYVGERNGDEP
-589 FIDAY
+589 FIETY
-594 RRIGVT
+594 RRIGVA

-607 KNAKKKDKAVDQKE
+607 KDKNENAKKKEKAIEGGV
-621 SAAS
+621 A